1 MTTEQFVY
9 LREKAVTIFGG
20 QLLDKKSYQ
29 LLKKVVNYLV
39 KRNFYIITGGLSVKK
54 SVMYEPIRLA
64 DNKVISLYSE
74 DDNTTSR
81 ELIITDR
88 ELSYT
93 AKNFGDQIYQMIQ
106 SQALIIFDGG
116 LSTLAELTLALDYWK
131 RYQKQGAKKPVILFF
146 SRKWLAYRENMIEDG
161 LIDKDLVRHYCLYCH
176 GYARFVAHFESF
188 FPKNTPR

>member
-1 MTTEQFVY
+1 MNTELFQRY
-9 LREKAVTIFGG
+9 LGKAVTIFGG

-29 LLKKVVNYLV
+29 LLKKVVRYLV
-39 KRNFYIITGGLSVKK
+39 KRNFYIITGGLSVKQ

-64 DNKVISLYSE
+64 DNKVITLYSE

-88 ELSYT
+88 ELSFT

-116 LSTLAELTLALDYWK
+116 LSTLAEMTLALDYWK
-131 RYQKQGAKKPVILFF
+131 RYHTQEAKKPIILFF
-146 SRKWLAYRENMIEDG
+146 SRKWLAYRENMIEDS
-161 LIDKDLVRHYCLYCH
+161 LIDKELVRNYCLYCH
-176 GYARFVAHFESF
+176 GYARFIAHFEKF
-188 FPKNTPR
+188 FPKNTSI

>member
-1 MTTEQFVY
+1 MTTENFIR

-29 LLKKVVNYLV
+29 LLKKVVQYLV
-39 KRNFYIITGGLSVKK
+39 KRNFYIITGGLSVKQ

-64 DNKVISLYSE
+64 DNKVITLYSE

-106 SQALIIFDGG
+106 APGLIIFDGG
-116 LSTLAELTLALDYWK
+116 LSTLAEMTLALDYWK
-131 RYQKQGAKKPVILFF
+131 RYQTQGAQKPIILFF

-161 LIDKDLVRHYCLYCH
+161 LVDKELVRNYCLYCH
-176 GYARFVAHFESF
+176 GYSRFREHFEKF
-188 FPKNTPR
+188 FPKTTPI